1 MDAEVFAAL
10 ASKYPAASCFKD
22 LNFQEFKAKI
32 IAARAKKKPA
42 VVEKANGPPQPGKIE
57 PIFKTLT
64 DEIKSLQ
71 VSQSIYD
78 QYIKAVTSCYQ
89 RIMLDVTNELKTS
102 ESIQVQRLSLLED
115 AIRDLQ
121 AQSRGHSA
129 LESLILPFIALIWFA
144 GSSVLGALACLF
156 QPQNWFVAAELISDP
171 SQLLATHGQERMV
184 VAVGVSLALF
194 LLISL
199 ARHKSQ
205 RRRIRR
211 PMTGGARH
219 RRSRSAPDPILLELS
234 EK

>member
-1 MDAEVFAAL
+1 MR
-10 ASKYPAASCFKD
+10 S
-22 LNFQEFKAKI
+22 
-32 IAARAKKKPA
+32 
-42 VVEKANGPPQPGKIE
+42 
-57 PIFKTLT
+57 T
-64 DEIKSLQ
+64 EIKSLQ

-89 RIMLDVTNELKTS
+89 RIMIDVTNELKTS

-129 LESLILPFIALIWFA
+129 LESLILPCIALIWFA
-144 GSSVLGALACLF
+144 GSSVLGALASLF

-171 SQLLATHGQERMV
+171 SQLLAAHGQERMVHV

-205 RRRIRR
+205 RRKIRR
-211 PMTGGARH
+211 SMTGGARH

-234 EK
+234 ES